1 MKIIYNNIVPFRG
14 FIAIN
19 LFGLLFVRKE
29 YEGKINSRTLNHE
42 SIHTAQMRE
51 LLYVGFYLMYL
62 VEWFLRLF
70 MRGNAY
76 RNISFE
82 REAYLN
88 EKDKEYLK
96 DRKPFSFLRY
106 LKKRREND

>member
-1 MKIIYNNIVPFRG
+1 MKIIYNNIIPFRG
-14 FIAIN
+14 FVAIN

-29 YEGKINSRTLNHE
+29 YKGKIGARTLNHE

-51 LLYVGFYLMYL
+51 LLYLGFYLAY
-62 VEWFLRLF
+62 VIEWCVRLF

-88 EKDKEYLK
+88 EYDAG
-96 DRKPFSFLRY
+96 Y
-106 LKKRREND
+106 LKKRRHFAFTKYLKQVK